1 MPAESC
7 PRLLYL
13 LSKLNDSQK
22 CKIKKLA
29 VKYTP
34 QAIALL
40 GAMFETLNP
49 NEDVEI
55 LRKSLNFQTFYNLSI
70 PKDILP
76 TQKKWNI
83 R

>member
-1 MPAESC
+1 
-7 PRLLYL
+7 
-13 LSKLNDSQK
+13 LSKLNDNQRD
-22 CKIKKLA
+22 KIKKLA
-29 VKYTP
+29 LKYTP

-40 GAMFETLNP
+40 GAMLETLNP

-55 LRKSLNFQTFYNLSI
+55 LKNILNFQTFYKLSI
-70 PKDILP
+70 PQNILP